1 MEEAANGYS
10 GTRRQMAKPLWIL
23 MGIVGLVLMIACT
36 NVANLLIARATGRRK
51 EFAVRA
57 ALGASRWRLMRPLL
71 VESV

>member
-1 MEEAANGYS
+1 
-10 GTRRQMAKPLWIL
+10 

-57 ALGASRWRLMRPLL
+57 ALGGQSLAIDATAAGGKRFTGKC
-71 VESV
+71 